1 VYRIPCNY
9 QDVARNRA
17 RVSNACGALA
27 LSALL
32 VGCRAEPSRAPG
44 EFGSSYFPMVPG
56 ARWVYSLD
64 LGVAET
70 EVEFEARGDM
80 AVRGYEAPVFI
91 VDESNRG
98 ETFGM
103 VERAP
108 TGYVVVGDY
117 LARLTA
123 IDYDSAGKL
132 QLLGENAPA
141 WILPLAPQPGQNWT
155 QKTQMFTTP
164 EGGGAT
170 LDWTGRV
177 ISVGR
182 MRVPAGEFE
191 DVVEVHVEYWD
202 RSVDED
208 EPVMTYD
215 DSYARG
221 VGLIRSVTRSAMEGR
236 GQLVE
241 QRLVRYEFPAAPD

>member
-1 VYRIPCNY
+1 
-9 QDVARNRA
+9 
-17 RVSNACGALA
+17 
-27 LSALL
+27 
-32 VGCRAEPSRAPG
+32 
-44 EFGSSYFPMVPG
+44 MVPG
-56 ARWVYSLD
+56 ARWVYALD

-80 AVRGYEAPVFI
+80 PVPGYDRPVFI
-91 VDESNRG
+91 VDENNHG

-123 IDYDSAGKL
+123 IDYDASGKL
-132 QLLGENAPA
+132 QALGEGAPA
-141 WILPLAPQPGQNWT
+141 LILPLAPEPGQNWT

-177 ISVGR
+177 ISRGR
-182 MRVPAGEFE
+182 MRVPAGDFE
-191 DVVEVHVEYWD
+191 DVVEIHVEYWD
-202 RSVDED
+202 RSVNETG
-208 EPVMTYD
+208 PVMTYD

-221 VGLIRSVTRSAMEGR
+221 VGLIRSVTRSAMQGS
-236 GQLVE
+236 GQIVE
-241 QRLVRYEFPAAPD
+241 QRLVRYEFPPGSD

>member
-1 VYRIPCNY
+1 VVER
-9 QDVARNRA
+9 RA
-17 RVSNACGALA
+17 RVANRAGGVALAAGLAACGWI
-27 LSALL
+27 
-32 VGCRAEPSRAPG
+32 GGGGEPARAPG
-44 EFGSSYFPMVPG
+44 DFAASYFPMVPG
-56 ARWVYSLD
+56 ARWVYTLD

-70 EVEFEARGDM
+70 EVEVEARGDM
-80 AVRGYEAPVFI
+80 PVPGYSTPVFI

-117 LARLTA
+117 VARLTG
-123 IDYDSAGKL
+123 IDYDSEGKL
-132 QLLGENAPA
+132 QALGEGAPA
-141 WILPLAPQPGQNWT
+141 WILPLAPRPGQNWT

-182 MRVPAGEFE
+182 MRVPAGDFD

-202 RSVDED
+202 RSVNEGG
-208 EPVMTYD
+208 PVMTYD

-221 VGLIRSVTRSAMEGR
+221 VGLIRSVTRNAMQGS
-236 GQLVE
+236 GQIVE
-241 QRLVRYEFPAAPD
+241 QRLVRYQFPARTD

>member
-1 VYRIPCNY
+1 
-9 QDVARNRA
+9 
-17 RVSNACGALA
+17 
-27 LSALL
+27 
-32 VGCRAEPSRAPG
+32 
-44 EFGSSYFPMVPG
+44 MVPG
-56 ARWVYSLD
+56 ARWVYTLD

-70 EVEFEARGDM
+70 EIEVEARGAMPVPGFAD
-80 AVRGYEAPVFI
+80 PVFI
-91 VDESNRG
+91 VDESNHG

-108 TGYVVVGDY
+108 TGYVVIGDY
-117 LARLTA
+117 LARLTG
-123 IDYDSAGKL
+123 IDYDKEGKL
-132 QLLGENAPA
+132 QTLGEGAPA
-141 WILPLAPQPGQNWT
+141 WILPVVPQPGQNWT

-182 MRVPAGEFE
+182 MRVPAGEFD

-202 RSVDED
+202 RSVNED
-208 EPVMTYD
+208 GPVMTYD

-221 VGLIRSVTRSAMEGR
+221 VGLIRSVTRNAMQGS
-236 GQLVE
+236 GQIVE
-241 QRLVRYEFPAAPD
+241 QRLVRYEFPSAAD